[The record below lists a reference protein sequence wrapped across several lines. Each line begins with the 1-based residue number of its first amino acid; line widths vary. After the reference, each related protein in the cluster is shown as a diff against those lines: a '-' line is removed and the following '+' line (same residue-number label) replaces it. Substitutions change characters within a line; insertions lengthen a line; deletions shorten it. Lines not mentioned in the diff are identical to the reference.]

1 MFETFQRLCPDLRSV
16 SLYISSPWFD
26 FGDDPTPNPH
36 SPLPRAMIDMIR
48 ASPSLISL
56 DLDFRDVT
64 MDRLTWSPD
73 QLCSNLNATF
83 PDLRV
88 LRMLG
93 ATAPDWQ
100 LFFED
105 PEANPYHQFLQRH
118 PKLHTVSIGWVHEHS
133 CRDFSPE
140 SVAALFPSLRHF
152 EGPFFICQALAS
164 SSIAA
169 QVESLSVL
177 DEVSEGDEMV
187 DFSENAVDMP
197 NLRSLSLRL
206 EDEELDGDALIKV
219 LSLAPSLKKL
229 AVWSVTSEVGDFI
242 DMLKHAPSLE
252 ELTMPIDKMLDIA
265 QVMGQTS
272 ASALV
277 HELARELPN
286 LLLVHE
292 WSEPQL
298 QRRWVVSRRGE
309 SGVHVAYIQL
319 VREGPLG
326 NPFAIR
332 PETIE

>member
-1 MFETFQRLCPDLRSV
+1 
-16 SLYISSPWFD
+16 
-26 FGDDPTPNPH
+26 
-36 SPLPRAMIDMIR
+36 
-48 ASPSLISL
+48 
-56 DLDFRDVT
+56 
-64 MDRLTWSPD
+64 
-73 QLCSNLNATF
+73 
-83 PDLRV
+83 
-88 LRMLG
+88 
-93 ATAPDWQ
+93 
-100 LFFED
+100 
-105 PEANPYHQFLQRH
+105 
-118 PKLHTVSIGWVHEHS
+118 
-133 CRDFSPE
+133 
-140 SVAALFPSLRHF
+140 
-152 EGPFFICQALAS
+152 
-164 SSIAA
+164 
-169 QVESLSVL
+169 
-177 DEVSEGDEMV
+177 
-187 DFSENAVDMP
+187 
-197 NLRSLSLRL
+197 
-206 EDEELDGDALIKV
+206 V

-229 AVWSVTSEVGDFI
+229 AVWSVTSEVGDFVDI
-242 DMLKHAPSLE
+242 LKHAPSLE